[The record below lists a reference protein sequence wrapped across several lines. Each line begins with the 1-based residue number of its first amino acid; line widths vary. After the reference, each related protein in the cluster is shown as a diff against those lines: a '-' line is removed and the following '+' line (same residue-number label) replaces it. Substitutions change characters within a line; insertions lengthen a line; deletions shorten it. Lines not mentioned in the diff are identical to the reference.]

1 MKSKFSE
8 YEIQSEKYYA
18 DLLERFKEKARLA
31 VDKKQKELNKLGQ
44 IRDEYIQRVKRLKER
59 AQERKIKN
67 FWSDESSE
75 EEEDVPVPH
84 INREVDLEE
93 FNFVKAKRKNAKIV
107 IQKFVTKF
115 KEENDGKLP
124 TDADTG
130 SIAMELA
137 DFNHINEQYLDI
149 KLALIKQDKMP
160 FQSQDFAKE

>member
-1 MKSKFSE
+1 M
-8 YEIQSEKYYA
+8 
-18 DLLERFKEKARLA
+18 
-31 VDKKQKELNKLGQ
+31 
-44 IRDEYIQRVKRLKER
+44 
-59 AQERKIKN
+59 
-67 FWSDESSE
+67 
-75 EEEDVPVPH
+75 PVPH

-160 FQSQDFAKE
+160 F